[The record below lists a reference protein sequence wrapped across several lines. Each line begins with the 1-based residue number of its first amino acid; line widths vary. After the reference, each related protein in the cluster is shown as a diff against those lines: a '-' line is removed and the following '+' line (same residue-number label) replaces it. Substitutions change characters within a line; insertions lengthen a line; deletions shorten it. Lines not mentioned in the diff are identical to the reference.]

1 MITLDAIRAVVREE
15 VLAALGA
22 PGARPMTTAQACQ
35 YLSISR
41 PTLYAWM
48 HQRRLPSRR
57 AHQNGKGRLY
67 FFRNELDE
75 ALRRNGRP
83 ASWQK

>member
-22 PGARPMTTAQACQ
+22 PGAKPLTTAEACS
-35 YLSISR
+35 YLGITR

-48 HQRRLPSRR
+48 KDRRIPTRR
-57 AHQNGKGRLY
+57 IHGNKGRLF

-75 ALRRNGRP
+75 ALRRYGRK
-83 ASWQK
+83 ASWQ